1 MKGSRVD
8 LPVTLETKEVK
19 IQEAVWGDIH
29 VSFETY
35 QARFDVTPL
44 LKGLPDNLDQCPHWG
59 YVLRGEFRNRYKSG
73 QEEVVKAGSAYYIR
87 PGHTTILEAGTELV
101 EFSPNE
107 LFQKTMEV
115 IGRNFEALQAKK

>member
-1 MKGSRVD
+1 VKGSRED
-8 LPVTLETKEVK
+8 LPVTLETKELK

-44 LKGLPDNLDQCPHWG
+44 LKGLPDSLDQCPHWG
-59 YVLRGEFRNRYKSG
+59 YVFKGEFRSRYKGG
-73 QEEVVKAGSAYYIR
+73 QEEVVKAGSAYYTR
-87 PGHTTILEAGTELV
+87 PGHTTIVEAGTELV
-101 EFSPNE
+101 EFSPKE

-115 IGRNFEALQAKK
+115 VGRNFEALQAKK